1 MPDDNASVDLVKR
14 QYLQQIP
21 VRYFQW
27 PKLSPSLQN
36 LLWEQVF
43 LAMVNLNSRF
53 SRLEFTVTL
62 PANDISI

>member
-21 VRYFQW
+21 VRYFKW
-27 PKLSPSLQN
+27 PKLSPSLQS

-43 LAMVNLNSRF
+43 PGMAHINSRF
-53 SRLEFTVTL
+53 SRLEFTITL
-62 PANDISI
+62 PANVISI